1 MRTAFPFITRTLWIN
16 RNFLR
21 ATIYGEPMS
30 AADLTSYWTGNAV
43 QVYYPPESDTGDEN
57 G

>member
-1 MRTAFPFITRTLWIN
+1 VIN

-43 QVYYPPESDTGDEN
+43 QVYYPPENDTGDEN